1 MLTGGGPVAI
11 HPQRRAA
18 AKSAPKAEAP
28 AAAAAQPGDAQKR
41 PRGGMAQNMAI
52 SFTCCTA
59 CATAS
64 RPLFQSGVSSATA
77 AAAEAASAS
86 SDAYERTR
94 LGTGSPEDEGSG

>member
-1 MLTGGGPVAI
+1 
-11 HPQRRAA
+11 
-18 AKSAPKAEAP
+18 
-28 AAAAAQPGDAQKR
+28 
-41 PRGGMAQNMAI
+41 MAQNMAI

-94 LGTGSPEDEGSG
+94 LGTGSPPSGAASPTASESREG